1 MTTPLQR
8 AAAALEAPFAIGA
21 LAVIVFAVWIAK
33 DAGYAP
39 ATWYTGGLF
48 LVALAVVALLAYG
61 RVSVSRPALAAI
73 VLLGAFAAWNALSI
87 AWSSDRGIAW
97 DGANR
102 TLLYFVV
109 YALFVAL
116 PWRRASIPVLL
127 VSLSLAALGIGLA
140 DLARAMGDPASF
152 FSYGR
157 FIAPA
162 GYANAA
168 CAVYLFAFWPLT
180 YIAARR
186 EPPAVVRGLLLAG
199 GTALVELAVLTQSR
213 GSLVAFPVAVV
224 AYLLIVPRRLRAA
237 CALLVVALA
246 TLLAKNTLLDVFDP
260 VRLSSTDADDAIRS
274 ALAAIAVSAAAVF
287 ILWTIVAVVDGRL
300 ELSAR
305 ALRLANTAGLVVVA
319 VGVVVGVLAVSR
331 VDIGASWRHFKAGY
345 PEESGR
351 SHFSLGLGSNRYDF
365 WRVAVEEFRA
375 HPVGGV
381 GADNFAEDYILER
394 RSTEE
399 PLYPHSLALRL
410 PAQTGIVGTLL
421 FLGFVVCA
429 GFAVTRGSAF
439 ADGAARAAAA
449 AAVYYAIHGSGDWLW
464 EFAGLGAPAFAW
476 LGLAGSRPVIA
487 TRRALPFRSGLAV
500 AALIVGLSLVFP
512 WLAELEARRAIRSW
526 RSDSAGAFSDLG
538 RSRDLDPLSARAD
551 LLEGAIASR
560 TNDLPRMAAAFQRA
574 IDRNDRDWY
583 AHFELAL
590 ADAGLRRWQ
599 PALAEL
605 ARASR
610 LNPREETILTV
621 RSAVA
626 AKHSID
632 RDQIDRLFVQ
642 RVRTRVGP

>member
-1 MTTPLQR
+1 VTTPLQR
-8 AAAALEAPFAIGA
+8 AAAALEPPFAVGT
-21 LAVIVFAVWIAK
+21 LAVFVFAVWIAK

-39 ATWYTGGLF
+39 ATWYSGGLF
-48 LVALAVVALLAYG
+48 LAGLAVVALLAYG
-61 RVSVSRPALAAI
+61 RISVSRPALAAI
-73 VLLGAFAAWNALSI
+73 VLLGAFAAWSALSI

-140 DLARAMGDPASF
+140 DLARAMGDPAAF

-168 CAVYLFAFWPLT
+168 CAVYLFAFWPLA

-186 EPPAVVRGLLLAG
+186 EAPAVVRGLLLAG
-199 GTALVELAVLTQSR
+199 ATALVELAVLTQSR
-213 GSLVAFPVAVV
+213 GSLVAVPAAAV

-237 CALLVVALA
+237 CALFVVALA
-246 TLLAKNTLLDVFDP
+246 TFLASNTLLDVFDP
-260 VRLSSTDADDAIRS
+260 VRLGSNADGAISS
-274 ALAAIAVSAAAVF
+274 ALVAIAVSAAAVF
-287 ILWTIVAVVDGRL
+287 ILWTIVAFVDGRL
-300 ELSAR
+300 DFSPR
-305 ALRLANTAGLVVVA
+305 ALRLANTAGLAVVAIGVVVA
-319 VGVVVGVLAVSR
+319 VLAVIR
-331 VDIGASWRHFKAGY
+331 VDLGASWRHFKAGY

-351 SHFSLGLGSNRYDF
+351 SHFSIGLGSNRYDF
-365 WRVAVEEFRA
+365 WRVAVKEFRD
-375 HPVGGV
+375 HPLRGV
-381 GADNFAEDYILER
+381 GADNFAEDYIRER

-421 FLGFVVCA
+421 FLAFVVCA
-429 GFAVTRGSAF
+429 GFAVMRGSAF
-439 ADGAARAAAA
+439 IDGAARAGAA

-476 LGLAGSRPVIA
+476 LGLAGSRPV
-487 TRRALPFRSGLAV
+487 TVTGRTSPLRAGLAV
-500 AALIVGLSLVFP
+500 AAVIGGLSFVFP
-512 WLAELEARRAIRSW
+512 WLAELDAGRALRGW
-526 RSDSAGAFSDLG
+526 GSDPAAAFSDLG
-538 RSRDLDPLSARAD
+538 RSRDLNPLSARAD

-560 TNDLPRMAAAFQRA
+560 TNDLPRMATAFQRA
-574 IDRNDRDWY
+574 IDRNGRDWY

-590 ADAGLRRWQ
+590 ADAGLRKWQ
-599 PALAEL
+599 VALAEL
-605 ARASR
+605 ARAAR
-610 LNPREETILTV
+610 LNPREETIGLV
-621 RSAVA
+621 RSDVA
-626 AKHSID
+626 AKRPID
-632 RDQIDRLFVQ
+632 RDQIDRLFVE
-642 RVRTRVGP
+642 RVRIRVGR

>member
-1 MTTPLQR
+1 VTTPLQR
-8 AAAALEAPFAIGA
+8 AAAALDAPFAIGA
-21 LAVIVFAVWIAK
+21 LAVVVFAVLLAK

-73 VLLGAFAAWNALSI
+73 VLLGAFAAWSALTI
-87 AWSSDRGIAW
+87 VWSPDRGIAW

-102 TLLYFVV
+102 MLLYFVV
-109 YALFVAL
+109 YAMFVAL

-127 VSLSLAALGIGLA
+127 VSLSLAALGIGLV
-140 DLARAMGDPASF
+140 DLARSIGNTTDF
-152 FSYGR
+152 FIIGR
-157 FIAPA
+157 FAAPA

-168 CAVYLFAFWPLT
+168 CAVFMFAFWPLA

-186 EPPAVVRGLLLAG
+186 EPPAVVRGLLLAC
-199 GTALVELAVLTQSR
+199 GTALAELAVLTQSR
-213 GSLVAFPVAVV
+213 GSLVAIPVAVV

-246 TLLAKNTLLDVFDP
+246 TFFARNTLLDVFDP
-260 VRLSSTDADDAIRS
+260 VRLGRSDADDAIRA
-274 ALAAIAVSAAAVF
+274 ALVAIAVSATAVF
-287 ILWTIVAVVDGRL
+287 IVWTVVAVLDGRL

-319 VGVVVGVLAVSR
+319 VAVVVGVFAVSR
-331 VDIGASWRHFKAGY
+331 VDLGASWRHFKAGY
-345 PEESGR
+345 PEESGG
-351 SHFSLGLGSNRYDF
+351 SHFSIGLGSNRYDF
-365 WRVAVEEFRA
+365 WRVAVDEFRD
-375 HPVGGV
+375 HPLRGV
-381 GADNFAEDYILER
+381 GADNFAEDYIRER

-421 FLGFVVCA
+421 FVGFVLCA

-439 ADGAARAAAA
+439 ADGAARAGAA

-476 LGLAGSRPVIA
+476 LGLAGSRPVPAIG
-487 TRRALPFRSGLAV
+487 RQLPLRVGLAV
-500 AALIVGLSLVFP
+500 AAAIVGLSFVFP
-512 WLAELEARRAIRSW
+512 WLAELDVRRAIRSW
-526 RSDSAGAFSDLG
+526 GSDPAAAYSDL
-538 RSRDLDPLSARAD
+538 RHARDLNPLSARAD

-560 TNDLPRMAAAFQRA
+560 RNDLPRMAAAFRRA
-574 IDRNDRDWY
+574 VDRNDRDWY

-590 ADAGLRRWQ
+590 ADAGLRRWGV
-599 PALAEL
+599 ALAEL
-605 ARASR
+605 GRASR
-610 LNPREETILTV
+610 LNPREETIRLV
-621 RSAVA
+621 RSEVA
-626 AKHSID
+626 AKRPID
-632 RDQIDRLFVQ
+632 RDQIDRLFVE